1 MGGNK
6 IFLTSIME
14 EYNDYVVKKGTI
26 QYKFISLLFLLC
38 VVIFHPGTFDIIKEA
53 TNIDDTNV
61 LLFIHTAVFSIV
73 VYLMLVYSGDSHIL
87 SPCNIEIDMEDY
99 LYYKKNVASSIS

>member
-1 MGGNK
+1 MD
-6 IFLTSIME
+6 
-14 EYNDYVVKKGTI
+14 EYNEYVVKKGTI
-26 QYKFISLLFLLC
+26 QYKFISLLFLMC

-61 LLFIHTAVFSIV
+61 LLFIHAAVFSTM
-73 VYLMLVYSGDSHIL
+73 VYLMLVYSGDSHIF

-99 LYYKKNVASSIS
+99 LYYKKNVASSIG